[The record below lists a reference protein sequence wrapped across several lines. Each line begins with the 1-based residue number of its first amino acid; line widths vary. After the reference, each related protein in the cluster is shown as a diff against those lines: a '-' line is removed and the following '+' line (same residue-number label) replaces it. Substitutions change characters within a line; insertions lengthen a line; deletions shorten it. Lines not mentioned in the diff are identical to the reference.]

1 MQYIGRKESYFNAT
15 GSLLSK
21 GFLPRIMVFN
31 LKDSFFNVN
40 NPCSYVKLK
49 LSEVIFIVQNQVTSG
64 ILNFIPANVSL
75 VKSKPPSNVL
85 PVVSEDRNLIYFY
98 L

>member
-1 MQYIGRKESYFNAT
+1 
-15 GSLLSK
+15 
-21 GFLPRIMVFN
+21 MVFN

-49 LSEVIFIVQNQVTSG
+49 LSEVIFIIQNQVTSD

-75 VKSKPPSNVL
+75 VKSETTFQCLTSFKWRQELDLFL
-85 PVVSEDRNLIYFY
+85 PLSMEK
-98 L
+98 